1 MRLHRHHHHHNNSFE
16 GRAARWYDVMARRL
30 VRPVY
35 RRLAAD
41 VAAAAPHGAAVLDVG
56 TGPAV
61 LLVELARLRPDLR
74 LTGVDPSADMVA
86 AAERNLRRCAPDA
99 SAVVGDATH
108 LPFPDGAF
116 DLIVTSFSLHHWDD
130 VPAAGA
136 ELARVLRPGG
146 RVLVYDFRFAPFDE
160 LTAAT
165 AGTSLAGG
173 PEPERTR
180 FRPGFPLPRAAVRL
194 VLHDRRAPVPG
205 RTGPAS

>member
-1 MRLHRHHHHHNNSFE
+1 
-16 GRAARWYDVMARRL
+16 MARRL
-30 VRPVY
+30 TRPVY

-56 TGPAV
+56 TGPAI

-86 AAERNLRRCAPDA
+86 TAERNLSRWAPDA
-99 SAVVGDATH
+99 SAVRGDAER

-116 DLIVTSFSLHHWDD
+116 DLVVTSFSLHHWAD
-130 VPAAGA
+130 VTAAGA

-146 RVLVYDFRFAPFDE
+146 RVLVYDFRYAPFEE

-165 AGTSLAGG
+165 AGTSLSGG
-173 PEPERTR
+173 PAPQRTR
-180 FRPGFPLPRAAVRL
+180 FRPGFPLLRSAVRL
-194 VLHDRRAPVPG
+194 VLQDRRAPVPG
-205 RTGPAS
+205 